1 MVALAGTAQATLVNL
16 GNGTVKDTATNLIWL
31 RDWNVNGEQ
40 NWSTQKAW
48 ADNLSF
54 AGSDAWV
61 LPSIS
66 QYTTLFAEFG
76 NLTLVPQFTKV
87 LPLRYWSG
95 TEAHPGTS
103 AWVFDPAT
111 GGEVI
116 DVESDQHFAVAVRPG
131 DVAAP
136 VPEPQTLSLVLLA
149 LSAAVVGRRRRPA

>member
-1 MVALAGTAQATLVNL
+1 M
-16 GNGTVKDTATNLIWL
+16 
-31 RDWNVNGEQ
+31 
-40 NWSTQKAW
+40 
-48 ADNLSF
+48 
-54 AGSDAWV
+54 

-87 LPLRYWSG
+87 LHVRYWSG
-95 TEAHPGTS
+95 TESHPGTS
-103 AWVFDPAT
+103 AWVFDPAS
-111 GGEVI
+111 GGEVV

-136 VPEPQTLSLVLLA
+136 VPEPQTLALVLLA